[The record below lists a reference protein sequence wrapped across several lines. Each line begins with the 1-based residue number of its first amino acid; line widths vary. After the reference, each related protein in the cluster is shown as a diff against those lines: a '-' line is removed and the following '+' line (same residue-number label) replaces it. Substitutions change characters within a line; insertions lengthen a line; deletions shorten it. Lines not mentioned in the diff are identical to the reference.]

1 MPTFFGRCRQEYRHG
16 RRNACSTAHW
26 TTCIICAADHS
37 SHFRQLAIML
47 DGDEAGRNAAT
58 EAATR
63 LAHRVW
69 VKIADVAEATQ
80 PDRPIKRPCAADC
93 VGIFYY

>member
-1 MPTFFGRCRQEYRHG
+1 
-16 RRNACSTAHW
+16 
-26 TTCIICAADHS
+26 
-37 SHFRQLAIML
+37 ML

-69 VKIADVAEATQ
+69 VRIADVAEATQ